1 MSNELEGADAP
12 ESPVWL
18 RGLGAL
24 LLAILALS
32 IVWTTWIAAQ
42 NFARIGV

>member
-1 MSNELEGADAP
+1 MSNEIEGTGAP

-18 RGLGAL
+18 RGLGVL

-32 IVWTTWIAAQ
+32 IAWTSWIAAQ